1 MIVALMYKRASHL
14 DPFPSCLMFL
24 CNPANVLIS
33 VLILYTVK
41 DIPLYHVSCNKAMLS
56 KIHSIFTL
64 HFKAIVPA
72 VQRYDNH
79 DKDDDDDGNDDGED
93 IGDDDGYEDDDG
105 NGDEQC

>member
-1 MIVALMYKRASHL
+1 MYKRASHL

-33 VLILYTVK
+33 VLILYTVQ
-41 DIPLYHVSCNKAMLS
+41 DIPLYYVSCNKAMLS

-79 DKDDDDDGNDDGED
+79 DKDDIYIMMHVCHEK
-93 IGDDDGYEDDDG
+93 
-105 NGDEQC
+105 